1 MGSHARSWG
10 FVVLAVSGCTACGS
24 VPGRGRHAPE
34 HAQRCVLSTAV
45 SSDVPPLV
53 VAPRTDRVALE
64 ELEDGDG
71 PARDRRAIAT
81 VIEELWSAWVLR
93 DREAYAA
100 RLAPDATRAIRQTGR
115 IERGAAAIVAAL
127 PVEQLGFERDGD
139 ELGVSLHLRHVAIEV
154 EGDDAVARY
163 AVRVRG
169 GDHWDFE
176 DRLQVLQ
183 LLQRRQGR
191 WLLLHQSE
199 GSDPSTGEAPGSRR
213 ELTVADIGFDYAYP
227 VRDLDRAVRFYT
239 ELLGPPASVGPTR
252 ATFQLGGGRFHLDAT
267 ELEGLAPV
275 RDAYPNGYPIFET
288 RDLEARVASLRAHGV
303 EMASEVSAR
312 DPDRWVAA
320 LDEAGNV
327 FVLEERNHAARAALP
342 SRLTFGVTALP
353 PACVGPARAYVERWL
368 AGDVPGL
375 AAAHTR
381 GARYFDDTSRGSA
394 VPRRE
399 IEALLRE
406 QLSRRDRGHDGLA
419 ATFTVSEIDVRP
431 IGRAALVTYTLDVTS
446 TGPHPIRER
455 LLVTQ
460 RWSSIPADLSG
471 VAPITDTFVVRSE
484 ATPAMAQA
492 LDYTGAPAE
501 SLEDAEHLYR
511 RVMHFGEP
519 YRDEDYVGF
528 WGLDTVFG
536 VYEADR
542 AIDGVPVRGR
552 ANGYMSFW
560 VRDIEEAHAF
570 LVAHHARFPVV
581 PAIVER
587 AGIDTQPGYRQIL
600 ATDSEGNLLLLTE
613 YTHDDDA

>member
-10 FVVLAVSGCTACGS
+10 FVVLAVGGCTACGS
-24 VPGRGRHAPE
+24 MSGRGAAHAPE
-34 HAQRCVLSTAV
+34 HAARCVLEPAV
-45 SSDVPPLV
+45 VTDVPPLV
-53 VAPRTDRVALE
+53 EAPRSDRVVVE
-64 ELEDGDG
+64 ELEGGEG
-71 PARDRRAIAT
+71 PSRARREVAR
-81 VIEELWSAWVLR
+81 VIDELWRAWVVR
-93 DREAYAA
+93 DHDAYGA
-100 RLAPDATRAIRQTGR
+100 RLAPDATRALRQTGR
-115 IERGAAAIVAAL
+115 IERGAHAIVAAL
-127 PVEQLGFERDGD
+127 PAEQLAFEREGD
-139 ELGVSLHLRHVAIEV
+139 ELGVTLHLRHVSIDV
-154 EGDDAVARY
+154 DGDDAVARY

-176 DRLQVLQ
+176 DRFQVLQ
-183 LLQRRQGR
+183 LWQRRRGR
-191 WLLLHQSE
+191 WLLVHQSE
-199 GSDPSTGEAPGSRR
+199 GSDPSIGEAPGSRR

-239 ELLGPPASVGPTR
+239 ELLGPPASVGDTR

-267 ELEGLAPV
+267 QLEGLAPV

-288 RDLEARVASLRAHGV
+288 RDLESRVASLREHGV
-303 EMASEVSAR
+303 EMASEVAAR

-327 FVLEERNHAARAALP
+327 FVLEERHHAVRAELP
-342 SRLTFGVTALP
+342 SRLEITPSALP
-353 PACVGPARAYVERWL
+353 SPCVEPARAYVSRWL
-368 AGDVPGL
+368 AGDVPSL
-375 AAAHTR
+375 VAAHAR
-381 GARYFDDTSRGSA
+381 GARYFDDTSRSSA

-399 IEALLRE
+399 IEALLRD
-406 QLSRRDRGHDGLA
+406 QLSRRDRGANGLA
-419 ATFTVSEIDVRP
+419 ASFVVSDLSVRP
-431 IGRAALVTYTLDVTS
+431 LGRAALVTYVLDVS
-446 TGPHPIRER
+446 ATGPHPVRER

-460 RWSSIPADLSG
+460 RWETLPADLSAA
-471 VAPITDTFVVRSE
+471 APITDTFVVRSE
-484 ATPAMAQA
+484 ASPAIAQA
-492 LDYTGAPAE
+492 LDYTGAPTE

-536 VYEADR
+536 VYEAHR
-542 AIDGVPVRGR
+542 AVDGVPVRGR

-560 VRDIEEAHAF
+560 VRDIEEAQAF
-570 LVAHHARFPVV
+570 LEAHHATFPVV

-613 YTHDDDA
+613 YTRDDA